1 MLNKLGKLS
10 VAAMLVSLCAAA
22 WVPLRAQPAAGLQT
36 ARRLT
41 EAREPVRVV
50 CFGDSITG
58 IYYHSGNRRAWPE
71 MLQAALARLYPKA
84 DVTVFN
90 AGISGNTSAQG
101 LARMQKDVLDRK
113 PHLTAI
119 MFGMNDLAY
128 GAVAPEQDASLKAAF
143 VNNLKTMAGRCRA
156 AGSEVILCTQNPVYA
171 DALPRRPPER
181 VGEFAALIRQTGAE
195 LQVPVADVYTEWK
208 KLGETD
214 ARAWRLLMSETIH
227 PAMAGHKRMAERVAE
242 TISGRAVS
250 LADVQPEQPVC
261 GGLAARL
268 KQGKPVTLMAP
279 APLEAGVRAM
289 VLRRFPAAEVTV
301 VAIPEKAAS
310 LEALVAGYKAVRAR
324 KPDLAL
330 VSLAPDFLAFSDE
343 EAFIR
348 QSAWMVNWAIPFGGV
363 AWTAVGVDPA
373 LVYPGL
379 TPQQREGSELLR
391 EIVRGHDLDWIARP
405 AGASFTLQ
413 AALDQWFAGQVG
425 KGQ

>member
-1 MLNKLGKLS
+1 MLNEKGNLS
-10 VAAMLVSLCAAA
+10 LAAVLAGLCFA
-22 WVPLRAQPAAGLQT
+22 VTPLRAQPAVGLQT
-36 ARRLT
+36 ARLL
-41 EAREPVRVV
+41 ADAAAPVRVV

-71 MLQAALARLYPKA
+71 MLKVALNRLYPKA

-90 AGISGNTSAQG
+90 AGVSGNTSAQG

-113 PHLTAI
+113 PHLTVI

-128 GAVAPEQDASLKAAF
+128 GAVAPEQDAAQKAAF

-171 DALPRRPPER
+171 DALPRRPSER

-208 KLGETD
+208 KLRETD

-268 KQGKPVTLMAP
+268 KQGKPVTLMAS

-289 VLRRFPAAEVTV
+289 VLRRFPAADVTM

-310 LEALVAGYKAVRAR
+310 LEAQVAGYKEVRTR

-330 VSLAPDFLAFSDE
+330 VSLAPEFLTFSDE

-348 QSAWMVNWAIPFGGV
+348 QSAWMVNWAIPFGGI

-391 EIVRGHDLDWIARP
+391 EIVRGHDLDWIGRP
-405 AGASFTLQ
+405 SGASVTLQ
-413 AALDQWFAGQVG
+413 AALDQWFDAQVG

>member
-1 MLNKLGKLS
+1 MSNKTGYLP
-10 VAAMLVSLCAAA
+10 VAAALAGLCFA
-22 WVPLRAQPAAGLQT
+22 VTPLRAQPAAGLQT
-36 ARRLT
+36 ARRL
-41 EAREPVRVV
+41 ADAAEPVRVV

-71 MLQAALARLYPKA
+71 MLKVALNRLYPKA

-90 AGISGNTSAQG
+90 AGVSGNTSAQG

-113 PHLTAI
+113 PHLTVI

-128 GAVAPEQDASLKAAF
+128 GAVAPEQDASPKAAF

-268 KQGKPVTLMAP
+268 KQGKPVTLMVS
-279 APLEAGVRAM
+279 APLEAGARAM

-330 VSLAPDFLAFSDE
+330 VSLAPDFLAVADE
-343 EAFIR
+343 ESFIR

-379 TPQQREGSELLR
+379 TRQQREGSELLR

-405 AGASFTLQ
+405 SGAPVTLQ
-413 AALDQWFAGQVG
+413 AALDQWFDAQVG